1 MASHDYAG
9 DHVVSNQDS
18 NVSGKHFRILPE
30 STNTRN
36 IDDCVLD
43 VNSDDDD
50 FRKSNRQRC
59 FLCGICMLTVLVS
72 MAVLS
77 TVVCVT
83 WAIVAS
89 NSRDYKLSSR
99 FAVIV
104 NGTFLGV
111 CYLLYL
117 CIIIPTFWRLYKS
130 QEHPSWPTRFCY
142 STTLIVISLI
152 HIGTFIASYVQAFGV
167 DDPIASVPQSD
178 SNDTEKTSIFVIIRS
193 VAASWN
199 FFTAVCSYIAILVV
213 YFVVSQN
220 PWRRCWSNGH
230 CVISCMLFNL
240 LIIAVSVF
248 LLLTLQVNE
257 QKFSIPALVSRSS
270 STGATFG
277 GAFVGF
283 LVIVGLG
290 GGLAMIKYKNL
301 TFVNFVRLVWFVV
314 GGAGCFAW
322 AFISSDAA
330 AGAYGVATMSGFV
343 GVFFLLVSC
352 CTCCYCY
359 INCNHGGRYHYVTRQ
374 NFAYFKTGEL

>member
-1 MASHDYAG
+1 M
-9 DHVVSNQDS
+9 
-18 NVSGKHFRILPE
+18 
-30 STNTRN
+30 
-36 IDDCVLD
+36 
-43 VNSDDDD
+43 
-50 FRKSNRQRC
+50 
-59 FLCGICMLTVLVS
+59 
-72 MAVLS
+72 
-77 TVVCVT
+77 
-83 WAIVAS
+83 
-89 NSRDYKLSSR
+89 
-99 FAVIV
+99 
-104 NGTFLGV
+104 
-111 CYLLYL
+111 
-117 CIIIPTFWRLYKS
+117 
-130 QEHPSWPTRFCY
+130 
-142 STTLIVISLI
+142 
-152 HIGTFIASYVQAFGV
+152 
-167 DDPIASVPQSD
+167 
-178 SNDTEKTSIFVIIRS
+178 
-193 VAASWN
+193 
-199 FFTAVCSYIAILVV
+199 

-330 AGAYGVATMSGFV
+330 VGAYGVATMSGFV